1 MELTDLTAY
10 ARRTWRLREERRWDE
25 PAGFTVLSAPDSRRW
40 VALLMRQWDT
50 ESGCWRECC
59 DIRSGEG
66 PRPAAPWLTAPLRM
80 RGPRWVGVRFTRET
94 EPEAVF
100 RLLDQAV
107 GALAERP
114 PTPAPA
120 VGGGV
125 LDAPHVPTTDRPV
138 GRHPLMPPPPPT
150 TDRPV
155 GGGVPDAPY
164 VPTPDHPTGD
174 GGCGLPRQCAHGLA
188 MTDSEPFPAVG
199 FLAERPPT
207 PDRPVGGGVP
217 DAPHVP
223 TTDRPVGRH
232 PLMPPPPTTGRPVGG
247 GVPDAPYVPTTDRPV
262 GRHPLM
268 PPPTTDRPAE
278 RGFTPAE
285 IVLEPLPG
293 DPAGGAADTPLP
305 RSGGLPK
312 RLQALVPEA
321 LQILKQR
328 FGSVWQ
334 RGEDRARDF
343 YRQAVK
349 LRDCEDD
356 LPWSGEF
363 VCYFPTYQDLN
374 TRQLRGYF
382 TWRAAARRGE
392 YGPLPVSA
400 AYLYLYELLNGIG
413 AASPEDSLQKLRSF
427 ETGFLDAG
435 FGDAGMRNN
444 LRRWM
449 PELAVV
455 QGLPPETARQ
465 YADPALL
472 ETDAALAALRRP
484 KEQEDGAVF
493 AALCRLG
500 GGRLADSPVVK
511 ADPARAAALFAA
523 AWRLAAA
530 YRREGKTL
538 FTLCFG
544 PKRTRLWQPL
554 GNAVYYQEAPP
565 GDRDYALDE
574 LRSYRCRRGRW
585 QSVAYEAD
593 SFDRRLLRG
602 FLHETELRLR
612 AYLQAGR
619 PLKPRPEDRWAGPY
633 IDAAIEAER
642 RARAEAAR
650 PRVEIDF
657 AGLERI
663 RRDAAATR
671 DSLLVE
677 EAAPED
683 GECGLPRQCAHWL
696 AMTESEPFP
705 AVGALTER
713 PPTTDRPVGRHPLMP
728 PPTTDHAAGGGVPD
742 APHVPTPD
750 RPVGGGAPDAPHVP
764 APDLPLDPTQIAIL
778 RALLRGEDAKPALAR
793 ARLTPALLADAV
805 NEALY
810 ERFCDTVLL
819 CENDALSV
827 LEDYRDELTDLLGG
841 VTHD

>member
-150 TDRPV
+150 TD
-155 GGGVPDAPY
+155 
-164 VPTPDHPTGD
+164 
-174 GGCGLPRQCAHGLA
+174 
-188 MTDSEPFPAVG
+188 
-199 FLAERPPT
+199 
-207 PDRPVGGGVP
+207 
-217 DAPHVP
+217 
-223 TTDRPVGRH
+223 
-232 PLMPPPPTTGRPVGG
+232 RPVGG

-465 YADPALL
+465 YAL
-472 ETDAALAALRRP
+472 
-484 KEQEDGAVF
+484 
-493 AALCRLG
+493 
-500 GGRLADSPVVK
+500 
-511 ADPARAAALFAA
+511 
-523 AWRLAAA
+523 
-530 YRREGKTL
+530 
-538 FTLCFG
+538 
-544 PKRTRLWQPL
+544 TRHASFCP
-554 GNAVYYQEAPP
+554 
-565 GDRDYALDE
+565 
-574 LRSYRCRRGRW
+574 RCR
-585 QSVAYEAD
+585 
-593 SFDRRLLRG
+593 
-602 FLHETELRLR
+602 
-612 AYLQAGR
+612 
-619 PLKPRPEDRWAGPY
+619 
-633 IDAAIEAER
+633 
-642 RARAEAAR
+642 
-650 PRVEIDF
+650 
-657 AGLERI
+657 
-663 RRDAAATR
+663 
-671 DSLLVE
+671 
-677 EAAPED
+677 
-683 GECGLPRQCAHWL
+683 
-696 AMTESEPFP
+696 
-705 AVGALTER
+705 
-713 PPTTDRPVGRHPLMP
+713 
-728 PPTTDHAAGGGVPD
+728 
-742 APHVPTPD
+742 
-750 RPVGGGAPDAPHVP
+750 
-764 APDLPLDPTQIAIL
+764 
-778 RALLRGEDAKPALAR
+778 
-793 ARLTPALLADAV
+793 
-805 NEALY
+805 
-810 ERFCDTVLL
+810 
-819 CENDALSV
+819 
-827 LEDYRDELTDLLGG
+827 
-841 VTHD
+841 